1 MLNQN
6 CLYLIVRGLTYIYF
20 KFPYI
25 VYADIEV
32 NVNSNEIFQFETH
45 KSNPIIKME
54 NNISNT

>member
-20 KFPYI
+20 EFPHI
-25 VYADIEV
+25 VYTDIEE

-45 KSNPIIKME
+45 KSNPINKME
-54 NNISNT
+54 NNMSKT